1 MEYFFLLK
9 FSKYIFIKCYTSLP
23 VVYENS
29 SYWASSPNLGILS
42 HLYFSLFSECV
53 VFSHRF
59 LINIFIM
66 TSAIQHIF
74 PNVYWMCTGYLCTTV
89 CVCVCVCVLSYLT
102 VYSPI
107 DCSPPGFSVHGIF
120 QARILEYVAISYSRG
135 SSRPRDWIHITCISC
150 IGRRTL
156 YHECHL
162 GSHIY
167 GFPGG
172 SDGKESTCNVV
183 DLHSIPVLGRSPG
196 GGHATH
202 SSILA

>member
-1 MEYFFLLK
+1 MCSA
-9 FSKYIFIKCYTSLP
+9 FSQ
-23 VVYENS
+23 
-29 SYWASSPNLGILS
+29 
-42 HLYFSLFSECV
+42 
-53 VFSHRF
+53 RF

-66 TSAIQHIF
+66 TSAIQHISKCVL
-74 PNVYWMCTGYLCTTV
+74 NVYWIFVYK
-89 CVCVCVCVLSYLT
+89 CVCVCVCVLSCLT
-102 VYSPI
+102 VCSPI

-120 QARILEYVAISYSRG
+120 QARILEYVAISYSWG
-135 SSRPRDWIHITCISC
+135 SSRPRDWIHITYISC
-150 IGRRTL
+150 IGRQML

-167 GFPGG
+167 GFPGC